1 MRRILQGFPYY
12 AGCAAILF
20 SPGALRAQA
29 PAPSPAAKTAPAAA
43 TAVTAI
49 PAASAL
55 APAAVPAPASKGV
68 LLDEIVA
75 RVNNDIISLSD
86 FQKADDTLRK
96 EVAQDCQACAPEK
109 MEAEYKDKQK
119 DLLRDLIDQSLLV
132 QRAKDMG
139 VSVETDL
146 VKRLDEIR
154 KENNIPSLE
163 ALEKAV
169 EGEGMN
175 WEDYKTQLRNSLLTQ
190 EVIHKEV
197 GSRIDIGHDEV
208 QQYYDA
214 HKTEFIRP
222 EQVVLA
228 EIFLSTE
235 KKTPDEMIL
244 IQKKAQALHDRVE
257 KGEDFNELAK
267 HYSEGGTAKEG
278 GGLGGYERGQ
288 LSKQLED
295 VVFKMDKGQISD
307 VIQTKTGF
315 EVLKVIDH
323 FQAGQQPMEKVEN
336 EIMNRI
342 YMQKMQPNLRTYLAQ
357 LREESYVTV
366 KPGFTDSAA
375 MTGGSVIQETAP
387 TADTQDSKKKKMPK
401 PKVNS

>member
-12 AGCAAILF
+12 AGCTAILF
-20 SPGALRAQA
+20 SPAALRAQA
-29 PAPSPAAKTAPAAA
+29 PAPSPVAAKTAPAA
-43 TAVTAI
+43 TAPVTAI
-49 PAASAL
+49 PAAPASV
-55 APAAVPAPASKGV
+55 PAAPAPASKGA

-96 EVAQDCQACAPEK
+96 EVAQECQACAPEK
-109 MEAEYKDKQK
+109 MEAVYKDKQK

-146 VKRLDEIR
+146 VKRLDQIR

-214 HKTEFIRP
+214 HKTEFVRP

-228 EIFLSTE
+228 EIFLTTE

-244 IQKKAQALHDRVE
+244 VQKKAQALHDRVE
-257 KGEDFNELAK
+257 KGEDFSELAK

-278 GGLGGYERGQ
+278 GGLGAYERGQ

-295 VVFKMDKGQISD
+295 VVFKMDKGQLSD

-323 FQAGQQPMEKVEN
+323 FQAGQQPLEKVEN

-342 YMQKMQPNLRTYLAQ
+342 YMTKMQPNLRTYLAQ

-366 KPGFTDSAA
+366 KPGYTDSAA
-375 MTGGSVIQETAP
+375 VSAGSAIQETAP
-387 TADTQDSKKKKMPK
+387 TADTEANKKKKMPK

>member
-1 MRRILQGFPYY
+1 MKKILSAFPYLLS
-12 AGCAAILF
+12 CAVIAFLAT
-20 SPGALRAQA
+20 SLWAQT
-29 PAPSPAAKTAPAAA
+29 PAQPPPAAKPATPAVAPVPAAPAA
-43 TAVTAI
+43 
-49 PAASAL
+49 
-55 APAAVPAPASKGV
+55 PAPASKGV
-68 LLDEIVA
+68 VVDEIVA
-75 RVNNDIISLSD
+75 RVNNDVITLAD

-96 EVAQDCQACAPEK
+96 EVVQECQGCTTDK
-109 MEAEYKDKQK
+109 MESEYKDKQK

-139 VSVETDL
+139 LSVETEL

-154 KENNIPSLE
+154 KENKIASLE
-163 ALEKAV
+163 ELEKAV
-169 EGEGMN
+169 EGEGIN

-190 EVIHKEV
+190 DVIHKEV

-208 QQYYDA
+208 QKYYDA
-214 HKTEFIRP
+214 HKTEFVRP

-228 EIFLSTE
+228 EIFLTTE
-235 KKTPDEMIL
+235 KKTPEEMIV
-244 IQKKAQALHDRVE
+244 IQKKAQVLHDRVE
-257 KGEDFNELAK
+257 KGEDFSELAK

-278 GGLGGYERGQ
+278 GGLGTFEHGQ

-295 VVFKMDKGQISD
+295 VVFKMDKGQITD

-315 EVLKVIDH
+315 EVLKVVDH
-323 FQAGQQPMEKVEN
+323 FQAGQQPVEKVEN

-342 YMQKMQPNLRTYLAQ
+342 YMTKMQPNLRTYLAQ

-366 KPGFTDSAA
+366 KAGYTDSAGV
-375 MTGGSVIQETAP
+375 TTGSVIQETAP
-387 TADTQDSKKKKMPK
+387 TADSEASKKKKMPK